1 MDKNKFLLIVILTVI
16 SMVSI
21 LLVQFSWISQI
32 NELNNERFEK
42 DINDVLFTVNQK
54 LEEREILILTRE
66 NLEAKFKISRSNET
80 GGVELIE
87 SIFSKRT
94 IQDGEIETKQNSLQF
109 DLESSNKNVDSDD
122 NIKAS
127 ILVEDFNEVT
137 VDTLIQKQIDK
148 VLDRSEMIQ
157 IILNKLLTGDRNI
170 KTELNKNSIEK
181 LIKTSLKQKNINID
195 FEYLLLDNEK
205 NNILLSNTEDDK
217 ILKSSF
223 SISLFQ
229 NDLIDSN
236 LVLFLDFPLKNSYL
250 RDNNIYS
257 LAFSFIFILLIA
269 LSFYYVIVK
278 AFRLKKLSEI
288 KNDFID
294 NMTHELKTPISTISL
309 ACEALLDEDVKPK
322 AKEKYVTII
331 DKENARLGSQVERV
345 LDIAKTEKDSYRFE
359 LKSVDIHKIINAS
372 LNIIEFKISKRKG
385 KILKKL
391 DAEYSIILG
400 NERHLLNVLN
410 NLLDNAN
417 KYSMEPPEIFV
428 ETKSTRDYID
438 VCIRD
443 KGIGIK
449 KSSLNKIFDKFYRE
463 PQGNIH
469 NVKGFGLGL
478 SYVKN
483 ILDKHNAKISV
494 NSKINVGTEFNIKFI
509 KN

>member
-1 MDKNKFLLIVILTVI
+1 MDKNKFLLIVILTVV

-87 SIFSKRT
+87 SIFSKKT

-122 NIKAS
+122 NINAS

-217 ILKSSF
+217 ILKSNF

-269 LSFYYVIVK
+269 LSFYYVVVK
-278 AFRLKKLSEI
+278 AFQLKKLSEI

-309 ACEALLDEDVKPK
+309 ACEAMIDNKKNKNDYVK
-322 AKEKYVTII
+322 II
-331 DKENARLGSQVERV
+331 DEENKRLGHQVERV
-345 LDIAKTEKDSYRFE
+345 LNIARTEKQSYKIDKSSVNIHEIIEESINVFRFKLE
-359 LKSVDIHKIINAS
+359 KKGGKIVNKLNAENPIIN
-372 LNIIEFKISKRKG
+372 
-385 KILKKL
+385 
-391 DAEYSIILG
+391 G
-400 NERHLLNVLN
+400 NKSHLVNVFN
-410 NLLDNAN
+410 NLIENGI
-417 KYSMEPPEIFV
+417 KYSKDKPVITIESRNDESSMEISI
-428 ETKSTRDYID
+428 KDN
-438 VCIRD
+438 
-443 KGIGIK
+443 GIGIK
-449 KSSLNKIFDKFYRE
+449 KNNLDKIFDKFYRE

-483 ILDKHNAKISV
+483 IVDKLNAKIFVKSKYGQGSV
-494 NSKINVGTEFNIKFI
+494 FTLKFNYE
-509 KN
+509 

>member
-1 MDKNKFLLIVILTVI
+1 MDKNKFLLIVILTVV

-87 SIFSKRT
+87 SIFSKKT
-94 IQDGEIETKQNSLQF
+94 IQDDEIETKQNSLQF

-122 NIKAS
+122 NINAS

-217 ILKSSF
+217 ILKSNF

-269 LSFYYVIVK
+269 LSFYYVVVK

-309 ACEALLDEDVKPK
+309 ACEAMIDNKKNKNDYVK
-322 AKEKYVTII
+322 II
-331 DKENARLGSQVERV
+331 DEENKRLGHQVERV
-345 LDIAKTEKDSYRFE
+345 LNIARTEKQSYKIDKSSVNIHEIIEESINVFRFKLE
-359 LKSVDIHKIINAS
+359 KKGGKIVNKLNAENPIINGNKS
-372 LNIIEFKISKRKG
+372 HLVNVFNNLIENGIKYSKDKPVIIIESRNDKS
-385 KILKKL
+385 
-391 DAEYSIILG
+391 
-400 NERHLLNVLN
+400 
-410 NLLDNAN
+410 
-417 KYSMEPPEIFV
+417 SMEISI
-428 ETKSTRDYID
+428 KDN
-438 VCIRD
+438 
-443 KGIGIK
+443 GIGIK
-449 KSSLNKIFDKFYRE
+449 KNNLDKIFDKFYRE

-483 ILDKHNAKISV
+483 IIDKLNAKIFVKSKYGHGSV
-494 NSKINVGTEFNIKFI
+494 FTLKFNYE
-509 KN
+509 

>member
-1 MDKNKFLLIVILTVI
+1 MDKNKFLLIVILTVV

-122 NIKAS
+122 NINAS

-170 KTELNKNSIEK
+170 KTELNKKSIEK
-181 LIKTSLKQKNINID
+181 LIKTSLKQKNINMD

-223 SISLFQ
+223 SIGLFQ

-269 LSFYYVIVK
+269 LSFYYVVVK
-278 AFRLKKLSEI
+278 AFQLKKLSEI

-309 ACEALLDEDVKPK
+309 ACEAMIDNKKNKNDYVK
-322 AKEKYVTII
+322 II
-331 DKENARLGSQVERV
+331 DEENKRLGHQVERV
-345 LDIAKTEKDSYRFE
+345 LNIARTEKQSYKIDKSSVNIHEIIEESINVFRFKLE
-359 LKSVDIHKIINAS
+359 KKGGKIVNKLNAENPIIN
-372 LNIIEFKISKRKG
+372 
-385 KILKKL
+385 
-391 DAEYSIILG
+391 G
-400 NERHLLNVLN
+400 NKSHLVNVFN
-410 NLLDNAN
+410 NLIENGI
-417 KYSMEPPEIFV
+417 KYSKDKPVITIESRNDESSMEISI
-428 ETKSTRDYID
+428 KDN
-438 VCIRD
+438 
-443 KGIGIK
+443 GIGIK
-449 KSSLNKIFDKFYRE
+449 KNNLDKIFDKFYRE

-483 ILDKHNAKISV
+483 IIEKLNAKIFVKSKYGHGSV
-494 NSKINVGTEFNIKFI
+494 FTLKFNYE
-509 KN
+509 

>member
-1 MDKNKFLLIVILTVI
+1 MDKNKFLLIVILTVV

-87 SIFSKRT
+87 SIFSKKT
-94 IQDGEIETKQNSLQF
+94 IQDDEIETKQNSLQF

-122 NIKAS
+122 NINAS

-217 ILKSSF
+217 ILKSNF

-269 LSFYYVIVK
+269 LSFYYVVVK

-309 ACEALLDEDVKPK
+309 ACEAMIDNKKNKNDYVK
-322 AKEKYVTII
+322 II
-331 DKENARLGSQVERV
+331 DEENKRLGHQVERV
-345 LDIAKTEKDSYRFE
+345 LNIARTEKETYKIDKSSVNIHEIIEESINVFRFKLE
-359 LKSVDIHKIINAS
+359 KKGGKIVNKLNAENPIINGNKS
-372 LNIIEFKISKRKG
+372 HLVNVFNNLIENGIKYSKDKPVIIIESRNDKS
-385 KILKKL
+385 
-391 DAEYSIILG
+391 
-400 NERHLLNVLN
+400 
-410 NLLDNAN
+410 
-417 KYSMEPPEIFV
+417 SMEISI
-428 ETKSTRDYID
+428 KDN
-438 VCIRD
+438 
-443 KGIGIK
+443 GIGIK
-449 KSSLNKIFDKFYRE
+449 KNNLDKIFDKFYRE

-483 ILDKHNAKISV
+483 IVDKLNAKIFVKSKYGHGSV
-494 NSKINVGTEFNIKFI
+494 FTLKFNYE
-509 KN
+509 

>member
-1 MDKNKFLLIVILTVI
+1 MDKNKFLLIVILTVV

-87 SIFSKRT
+87 SIFSKKT

-122 NIKAS
+122 NINAS

-217 ILKSSF
+217 ILKSNF

-269 LSFYYVIVK
+269 LSFYYVVVK

-309 ACEALLDEDVKPK
+309 ACEAMIDNKKNKNDYVK
-322 AKEKYVTII
+322 II
-331 DKENARLGSQVERV
+331 DEENKRLGHQVERV
-345 LDIAKTEKDSYRFE
+345 LNIARTEKQSYKIDKSSVNIHEIIEESINVFRFKLE
-359 LKSVDIHKIINAS
+359 KKGGKIVNKLNAENPIIN
-372 LNIIEFKISKRKG
+372 
-385 KILKKL
+385 
-391 DAEYSIILG
+391 G
-400 NERHLLNVLN
+400 NKSHLVNVFN
-410 NLLDNAN
+410 NLIENGI
-417 KYSMEPPEIFV
+417 KYSKDKPVITIESRNDESSMEISI
-428 ETKSTRDYID
+428 KDN
-438 VCIRD
+438 
-443 KGIGIK
+443 GIGIK
-449 KSSLNKIFDKFYRE
+449 KNNLDKIFDKFYRE

-483 ILDKHNAKISV
+483 IVDKLNAKIFVKSKYGHGSV
-494 NSKINVGTEFNIKFI
+494 FTLKFNYE
-509 KN
+509 

>member
-1 MDKNKFLLIVILTVI
+1 MDKNKFLLIVILTVV

-122 NIKAS
+122 NINAS

-217 ILKSSF
+217 ILKSNF

-269 LSFYYVIVK
+269 LSFYYVVVK

-309 ACEALLDEDVKPK
+309 ACEAMIDNKKNKNDYVK
-322 AKEKYVTII
+322 II
-331 DKENARLGSQVERV
+331 DEENKRLGHQVERV
-345 LDIAKTEKDSYRFE
+345 LNIARTEKQSYKIDKSSVNIHEIIEESINVFRFKLE
-359 LKSVDIHKIINAS
+359 KKGGKIVNKLNAENPIINGNKS
-372 LNIIEFKISKRKG
+372 HLVNVFNNLIENGIKYSKDKPVIIIESRNDKS
-385 KILKKL
+385 
-391 DAEYSIILG
+391 
-400 NERHLLNVLN
+400 
-410 NLLDNAN
+410 
-417 KYSMEPPEIFV
+417 SMEISI
-428 ETKSTRDYID
+428 KDN
-438 VCIRD
+438 
-443 KGIGIK
+443 GIGIK
-449 KSSLNKIFDKFYRE
+449 KNNLDKIFDKFYRE

-483 ILDKHNAKISV
+483 ITDKLNAKIFVKSKYGHGSV
-494 NSKINVGTEFNIKFI
+494 FTLKFNYE
-509 KN
+509 

>member
-1 MDKNKFLLIVILTVI
+1 MDKNKFLLIVILTVV

-122 NIKAS
+122 NINAA

-217 ILKSSF
+217 ILKSNF

-269 LSFYYVIVK
+269 LSFYYVVVK

-309 ACEALLDEDVKPK
+309 ACEAMIDNKKNKNDYVK
-322 AKEKYVTII
+322 II
-331 DKENARLGSQVERV
+331 DEENKRLGHQVERV
-345 LDIAKTEKDSYRFE
+345 LNIARTEKQSYKIDKSSVNIHEIIEESINVFRFKLE
-359 LKSVDIHKIINAS
+359 KKGGKIVNKLNAENPIIN
-372 LNIIEFKISKRKG
+372 
-385 KILKKL
+385 
-391 DAEYSIILG
+391 G
-400 NERHLLNVLN
+400 NKSHLVNVFN
-410 NLLDNAN
+410 NLIENGI
-417 KYSMEPPEIFV
+417 KYSKDKPVITIESRNDESSMEISI
-428 ETKSTRDYID
+428 KDN
-438 VCIRD
+438 
-443 KGIGIK
+443 GIGIK
-449 KSSLNKIFDKFYRE
+449 KNNLDKIFDKFYRE

-483 ILDKHNAKISV
+483 IVDKLNAKIFVKSKYGHGSV
-494 NSKINVGTEFNIKFI
+494 FTLKFNYE
-509 KN
+509 

>member
-1 MDKNKFLLIVILTVI
+1 MDKNKFLLIVILTVV

-87 SIFSKRT
+87 SIFSKKT
-94 IQDGEIETKQNSLQF
+94 VQDGELETKQNSLQF

-122 NIKAS
+122 NINAS

-217 ILKSSF
+217 ILKSNF

-269 LSFYYVIVK
+269 LSFYYVVVK

-309 ACEALLDEDVKPK
+309 ACEAMIDNKKNKNDYVK
-322 AKEKYVTII
+322 II
-331 DKENARLGSQVERV
+331 DEENKRLGHQVERV
-345 LDIAKTEKDSYRFE
+345 LNIARTEKQSYKIDKSSVNIHEIIEESINVFRFKLE
-359 LKSVDIHKIINAS
+359 KKGGKIVNKLNAENPIIN
-372 LNIIEFKISKRKG
+372 
-385 KILKKL
+385 
-391 DAEYSIILG
+391 G
-400 NERHLLNVLN
+400 NKSHLVNVFN
-410 NLLDNAN
+410 NLIENGI
-417 KYSMEPPEIFV
+417 KYSKDKPVITIESRNDKSSMEISI
-428 ETKSTRDYID
+428 KDN
-438 VCIRD
+438 
-443 KGIGIK
+443 GIGIK
-449 KSSLNKIFDKFYRE
+449 KNNLDKIFDKFYRE

-483 ILDKHNAKISV
+483 IVDKLNAKIFVKSKYGHGSV
-494 NSKINVGTEFNIKFI
+494 FTLKFNYE
-509 KN
+509 

>member
-1 MDKNKFLLIVILTVI
+1 MDKNKFLLIVILTVV

-87 SIFSKRT
+87 SIFSKKT
-94 IQDGEIETKQNSLQF
+94 IQDDEIETKQNSLQF
-109 DLESSNKNVDSDD
+109 DLESSNKNIDSDD
-122 NIKAS
+122 NINAS

-137 VDTLIQKQIDK
+137 LDTLIQKQIDK

-217 ILKSSF
+217 ILKSNF

-269 LSFYYVIVK
+269 LSFYYVVVK

-309 ACEALLDEDVKPK
+309 ACEAMIDNKKNKNDYVK
-322 AKEKYVTII
+322 II
-331 DKENARLGSQVERV
+331 DEENKRLGHQVERV
-345 LDIAKTEKDSYRFE
+345 LNIARTEKQSYKIDKSSVNIHEIIEESINVFRFKLE
-359 LKSVDIHKIINAS
+359 KKGGKIVNKLNAENPIIN
-372 LNIIEFKISKRKG
+372 
-385 KILKKL
+385 
-391 DAEYSIILG
+391 G
-400 NERHLLNVLN
+400 NKSHLVNVFN
-410 NLLDNAN
+410 NLIENGI
-417 KYSMEPPEIFV
+417 KYSKDKPVITIESRSDEFSMEISI
-428 ETKSTRDYID
+428 KDN
-438 VCIRD
+438 
-443 KGIGIK
+443 GIGIK
-449 KSSLNKIFDKFYRE
+449 KNNLDKIFDKFYRE

-483 ILDKHNAKISV
+483 IIDKLNAKIFV
-494 NSKINVGTEFNIKFI
+494 KSKYGH
-509 KN
+509 

>member
-1 MDKNKFLLIVILTVI
+1 MDKNKFLLIVILTVV

-109 DLESSNKNVDSDD
+109 DLESSNKNIDSDD
-122 NIKAS
+122 NINAS

-217 ILKSSF
+217 ILKSNF

-269 LSFYYVIVK
+269 LSFYYVVVK

-309 ACEALLDEDVKPK
+309 ACEAMIDNKKNKNDYVK
-322 AKEKYVTII
+322 II
-331 DKENARLGSQVERV
+331 DEENKRLGHQVERV
-345 LDIAKTEKDSYRFE
+345 LNIARTEKQSYKIDKSSVNIHEIIEESINVFRFKLE
-359 LKSVDIHKIINAS
+359 KKGGKIVNKLNAENPIIN
-372 LNIIEFKISKRKG
+372 
-385 KILKKL
+385 
-391 DAEYSIILG
+391 G
-400 NERHLLNVLN
+400 NKSHLVNVFN
-410 NLLDNAN
+410 NLIENGI
-417 KYSMEPPEIFV
+417 KYSKDKPVITIESRNDKSSMEISI
-428 ETKSTRDYID
+428 KDN
-438 VCIRD
+438 
-443 KGIGIK
+443 GIGIK
-449 KSSLNKIFDKFYRE
+449 KNNLDKIFDKFYRE

-483 ILDKHNAKISV
+483 IVDKLNAKIFVKSKYGHGSV
-494 NSKINVGTEFNIKFI
+494 FTLKFNYE
-509 KN
+509 

>member
-1 MDKNKFLLIVILTVI
+1 MDKNKFLLIVILTVV

-87 SIFSKRT
+87 SIFSKKT

-122 NIKAS
+122 NINAS

-217 ILKSSF
+217 ILKSNF

-269 LSFYYVIVK
+269 LSFYYVVVK

-309 ACEALLDEDVKPK
+309 ACEAMIDNKKNKNDYVK
-322 AKEKYVTII
+322 II
-331 DKENARLGSQVERV
+331 DEENKRLGHQVERV
-345 LDIAKTEKDSYRFE
+345 LNIARTEKQSYKIDKSSVNIHEIIEESINVFRFKLE
-359 LKSVDIHKIINAS
+359 KKGGKIVNKLNAENPIIN
-372 LNIIEFKISKRKG
+372 
-385 KILKKL
+385 
-391 DAEYSIILG
+391 G
-400 NERHLLNVLN
+400 NKSHLVNVFN
-410 NLLDNAN
+410 NLIENGI
-417 KYSMEPPEIFV
+417 KYSKDKPVITIESRNDKSSMEISI
-428 ETKSTRDYID
+428 KDN
-438 VCIRD
+438 
-443 KGIGIK
+443 GIGIK
-449 KSSLNKIFDKFYRE
+449 KNNLDKIFDKFYRE

-483 ILDKHNAKISV
+483 IVDKLNAKIFVKSKYGQGSV
-494 NSKINVGTEFNIKFI
+494 FTLKFNYE
-509 KN
+509 

>member
-1 MDKNKFLLIVILTVI
+1 MDKNKFLLIVILTVV

-54 LEEREILILTRE
+54 LEEREILNLTRE

-87 SIFSKRT
+87 SIFSKKT
-94 IQDGEIETKQNSLQF
+94 IQDDEIETKQNSLQF

-122 NIKAS
+122 NINAS

-217 ILKSSF
+217 ILKSNF

-269 LSFYYVIVK
+269 LSFYYVVVK

-309 ACEALLDEDVKPK
+309 ACEAMIDNKKNKNDYVK
-322 AKEKYVTII
+322 II
-331 DKENARLGSQVERV
+331 DEENKRLGHQVERV
-345 LDIAKTEKDSYRFE
+345 LNIARTEKQSYKIDKSSVNIHEIIEESINVFRFKLE
-359 LKSVDIHKIINAS
+359 KKGGKIVNKLNAENPIINGNKS
-372 LNIIEFKISKRKG
+372 HLVNVFNNLIENGIKYSKDKPVIIIESRNDKS
-385 KILKKL
+385 
-391 DAEYSIILG
+391 
-400 NERHLLNVLN
+400 
-410 NLLDNAN
+410 
-417 KYSMEPPEIFV
+417 SMEISI
-428 ETKSTRDYID
+428 KDN
-438 VCIRD
+438 
-443 KGIGIK
+443 GIGIK
-449 KSSLNKIFDKFYRE
+449 KNNLDKIFDKFYRE

-483 ILDKHNAKISV
+483 IIDKLNAKIFVKSKYGHGSV
-494 NSKINVGTEFNIKFI
+494 FTLKFNYE
-509 KN
+509 

>member
-1 MDKNKFLLIVILTVI
+1 MDKNKFLLIVILTVV

-87 SIFSKRT
+87 SIFSKKT

-122 NIKAS
+122 NINAS

-217 ILKSSF
+217 ILKSNF

-269 LSFYYVIVK
+269 LSFYYVVVK

-309 ACEALLDEDVKPK
+309 ACEAMIDNKKNKNDYVK
-322 AKEKYVTII
+322 II
-331 DKENARLGSQVERV
+331 DEENKRLGHQVERV
-345 LDIAKTEKDSYRFE
+345 LNIARTEKQSYKIDKSSVNIHEIIEESINVFRFKLE
-359 LKSVDIHKIINAS
+359 KKGGKIVNKLNAENPIIN
-372 LNIIEFKISKRKG
+372 
-385 KILKKL
+385 
-391 DAEYSIILG
+391 G
-400 NERHLLNVLN
+400 NKSHLVNVFN
-410 NLLDNAN
+410 NLIENGI
-417 KYSMEPPEIFV
+417 KYSKDKPVITIESRNDKSSMEISI
-428 ETKSTRDYID
+428 KDN
-438 VCIRD
+438 
-443 KGIGIK
+443 GIGIK
-449 KSSLNKIFDKFYRE
+449 KNNLDKIFDKFYRE

-483 ILDKHNAKISV
+483 IIDKLNAKIFVKSKYGHGSV
-494 NSKINVGTEFNIKFI
+494 FTLKFNYE
-509 KN
+509 

>member
-1 MDKNKFLLIVILTVI
+1 MDKNKFLLIVILTVV

-87 SIFSKRT
+87 SIFSKKT

-122 NIKAS
+122 NINAS

-217 ILKSSF
+217 ILKSNF

-269 LSFYYVIVK
+269 LSFYYVVVK
-278 AFRLKKLSEI
+278 AFQLKKLSEI

-309 ACEALLDEDVKPK
+309 ACEAMIDNKKNKNDYVK
-322 AKEKYVTII
+322 II
-331 DKENARLGSQVERV
+331 DEENKRLGHQVERV
-345 LDIAKTEKDSYRFE
+345 LNIARTEKQSYKIDKSSVNIHEIIEESINVFRFKLE
-359 LKSVDIHKIINAS
+359 KKGGKIVNKLNAENPIIN
-372 LNIIEFKISKRKG
+372 
-385 KILKKL
+385 
-391 DAEYSIILG
+391 G
-400 NERHLLNVLN
+400 NKSHLVNVFN
-410 NLLDNAN
+410 NLIENGI
-417 KYSMEPPEIFV
+417 KYSKDKPVITIESRNDESSMEISI
-428 ETKSTRDYID
+428 KDN
-438 VCIRD
+438 
-443 KGIGIK
+443 GIGIK
-449 KSSLNKIFDKFYRE
+449 KNNLDKIFDKFYRE

-483 ILDKHNAKISV
+483 IVDKLNAKIFVKSKYGHGSV
-494 NSKINVGTEFNIKFI
+494 FTLKFNYE
-509 KN
+509 

>member
-1 MDKNKFLLIVILTVI
+1 MDKNKFLLIVILTVV

-54 LEEREILILTRE
+54 LEEREILNLTRE

-87 SIFSKRT
+87 SIFSKKT

-122 NIKAS
+122 NINAS

-217 ILKSSF
+217 ILKSNF

-269 LSFYYVIVK
+269 LSFYYVVVK

-309 ACEALLDEDVKPK
+309 ACEAMIDNKKNKNDYVK
-322 AKEKYVTII
+322 II
-331 DKENARLGSQVERV
+331 DEENKRLGHQVERV
-345 LDIAKTEKDSYRFE
+345 LNIARTEKQSYKIDKSSVNIHEIIEESINVFRFKLE
-359 LKSVDIHKIINAS
+359 KKGGKIVNKLNAENPIINGNKS
-372 LNIIEFKISKRKG
+372 HLVNVFNNLIENGIKYSKDKPVIIIESRNDKS
-385 KILKKL
+385 
-391 DAEYSIILG
+391 
-400 NERHLLNVLN
+400 
-410 NLLDNAN
+410 
-417 KYSMEPPEIFV
+417 SMEISI
-428 ETKSTRDYID
+428 KDN
-438 VCIRD
+438 
-443 KGIGIK
+443 GIGIK
-449 KSSLNKIFDKFYRE
+449 KNNLDKIFDKFYRE

-483 ILDKHNAKISV
+483 IVDKLNAKIFVKSKYGHGSV
-494 NSKINVGTEFNIKFI
+494 FTLKFNYE
-509 KN
+509 

>member
-1 MDKNKFLLIVILTVI
+1 MDKNKFLLIVILTVV

-87 SIFSKRT
+87 SIFSKKT
-94 IQDGEIETKQNSLQF
+94 IQDDEIETKQNSLQF

-122 NIKAS
+122 NINAS

-217 ILKSSF
+217 ILKSNF

-269 LSFYYVIVK
+269 LSFYYVVVK

-309 ACEALLDEDVKPK
+309 ACEAMIDNKKNKNDYVK
-322 AKEKYVTII
+322 II
-331 DKENARLGSQVERV
+331 DEENKRLGHQVERV
-345 LDIAKTEKDSYRFE
+345 LNIARTEKQSYKIDKSSVNIHEIIEESMNVFRFKLE
-359 LKSVDIHKIINAS
+359 KKGGKIVNKLNAENPIINGNKS
-372 LNIIEFKISKRKG
+372 HLVNVFNNLIENGIKYSKDKPVIIIESRNDKS
-385 KILKKL
+385 
-391 DAEYSIILG
+391 
-400 NERHLLNVLN
+400 
-410 NLLDNAN
+410 
-417 KYSMEPPEIFV
+417 SMEISI
-428 ETKSTRDYID
+428 KDN
-438 VCIRD
+438 
-443 KGIGIK
+443 GIGIK
-449 KSSLNKIFDKFYRE
+449 KNNLDKIFDKFYRE
-463 PQGNIH
+463 SQGNIH

-483 ILDKHNAKISV
+483 IVDKLNAKIFVKSKYGHGSV
-494 NSKINVGTEFNIKFI
+494 FTLKFNYE
-509 KN
+509 

>member
-1 MDKNKFLLIVILTVI
+1 MDKNKFLLIVILTVV

-87 SIFSKRT
+87 SIFSKKT

-122 NIKAS
+122 NINAS

-217 ILKSSF
+217 ILKSNF

-269 LSFYYVIVK
+269 LSFYYVVVK

-309 ACEALLDEDVKPK
+309 ACEAMIDNKKNKNDYVK
-322 AKEKYVTII
+322 II
-331 DKENARLGSQVERV
+331 DEENKRLGHQVERV
-345 LDIAKTEKDSYRFE
+345 LNIARTEKQSYKIDKSSVNIHEIIEESINVFRFKLE
-359 LKSVDIHKIINAS
+359 KKGGKIVNKLNAENPIIN
-372 LNIIEFKISKRKG
+372 
-385 KILKKL
+385 
-391 DAEYSIILG
+391 G
-400 NERHLLNVLN
+400 NKSHLVNVFN
-410 NLLDNAN
+410 NLIENGI
-417 KYSMEPPEIFV
+417 KYSKDKPVITIESRSDEFSMEISI
-428 ETKSTRDYID
+428 KDN
-438 VCIRD
+438 
-443 KGIGIK
+443 GIGIK
-449 KSSLNKIFDKFYRE
+449 KNNLDKIFDKFYRE

-483 ILDKHNAKISV
+483 IVDKLNAKIFVKSKYGHGSV
-494 NSKINVGTEFNIKFI
+494 FILKFNYE
-509 KN
+509 

>member
-1 MDKNKFLLIVILTVI
+1 MDKNKFLLIVILTVV

-87 SIFSKRT
+87 SIFSKKT
-94 IQDGEIETKQNSLQF
+94 IQDGEIETKQNSFQF
-109 DLESSNKNVDSDD
+109 DLESSNKNIDSDD
-122 NIKAS
+122 NINAS

-217 ILKSSF
+217 ILKSNF

-269 LSFYYVIVK
+269 LSFYYVVVK

-309 ACEALLDEDVKPK
+309 ACEAMIDNKKNKNDYVK
-322 AKEKYVTII
+322 II
-331 DKENARLGSQVERV
+331 DEENKRLGHQVERV
-345 LDIAKTEKDSYRFE
+345 LNIARTEKQSYKIDKSSVNIHEIIEESINVFRFKLE
-359 LKSVDIHKIINAS
+359 KKGGKIVNKLNAVNPIINGNKS
-372 LNIIEFKISKRKG
+372 HLVNVFNNLIENGIKYSKDKPVIIIESRNDKS
-385 KILKKL
+385 
-391 DAEYSIILG
+391 
-400 NERHLLNVLN
+400 
-410 NLLDNAN
+410 
-417 KYSMEPPEIFV
+417 SMEISI
-428 ETKSTRDYID
+428 KDN
-438 VCIRD
+438 
-443 KGIGIK
+443 GIGIK
-449 KSSLNKIFDKFYRE
+449 KNNLDKIFDKFYRE

-483 ILDKHNAKISV
+483 IVDKLNAKIFVKSKYGHGSV
-494 NSKINVGTEFNIKFI
+494 FTLKFNYE
-509 KN
+509 

>member
-1 MDKNKFLLIVILTVI
+1 MDKNKFLLIVILTVV

-54 LEEREILILTRE
+54 LEEREILNLTRE

-87 SIFSKRT
+87 SIFSKKT
-94 IQDGEIETKQNSLQF
+94 IQDDEIETKQNSLQF

-122 NIKAS
+122 NINAS

-217 ILKSSF
+217 ILKSNF

-269 LSFYYVIVK
+269 LSFYYVVVK

-309 ACEALLDEDVKPK
+309 ACEAMIDNKKNKNDYVK
-322 AKEKYVTII
+322 II
-331 DKENARLGSQVERV
+331 DEENKRLGHQVERV
-345 LDIAKTEKDSYRFE
+345 LNIARTEKQSYKIDKSSVNIHEIIEESINVFRFKLE
-359 LKSVDIHKIINAS
+359 KKGGKIVNKLNAENPIINGNKS
-372 LNIIEFKISKRKG
+372 HLVNVFNNLIENGIKYSKDKPVIIIESRNDKS
-385 KILKKL
+385 
-391 DAEYSIILG
+391 
-400 NERHLLNVLN
+400 
-410 NLLDNAN
+410 
-417 KYSMEPPEIFV
+417 SMEISI
-428 ETKSTRDYID
+428 KDN
-438 VCIRD
+438 
-443 KGIGIK
+443 GIGIK
-449 KSSLNKIFDKFYRE
+449 KNNLDKIFDKFYRE

-483 ILDKHNAKISV
+483 IVDKLNAKIFVKSKYGHGSV
-494 NSKINVGTEFNIKFI
+494 FTLKFNYE
-509 KN
+509 

>member
-1 MDKNKFLLIVILTVI
+1 MDKNKFLLIVILTVV

-87 SIFSKRT
+87 SIFSKKT
-94 IQDGEIETKQNSLQF
+94 IQDDEIETKQNSLQF

-122 NIKAS
+122 NINAS

-217 ILKSSF
+217 ILKSNF

-269 LSFYYVIVK
+269 LSFYYVVIK
-278 AFRLKKLSEI
+278 AFQLKKLSEI

-309 ACEALLDEDVKPK
+309 ACEAMIDNKKNKNDYVK
-322 AKEKYVTII
+322 II
-331 DKENARLGSQVERV
+331 DEENKRLGHQVERV
-345 LDIAKTEKDSYRFE
+345 LNIARTEKQSYKIDKSSVNIHEIIEESMNVFRFKLE
-359 LKSVDIHKIINAS
+359 KKGGKIVNKLNAENPIINGNKS
-372 LNIIEFKISKRKG
+372 HLVNVFNNLIENGIKYSKDKPVIIIESRNDKS
-385 KILKKL
+385 
-391 DAEYSIILG
+391 
-400 NERHLLNVLN
+400 
-410 NLLDNAN
+410 
-417 KYSMEPPEIFV
+417 SMEISI
-428 ETKSTRDYID
+428 KDN
-438 VCIRD
+438 
-443 KGIGIK
+443 GIGIK
-449 KSSLNKIFDKFYRE
+449 KNNLDKIFDKFYRE

-483 ILDKHNAKISV
+483 IVDKLNAKIFVKSKYGHGSV
-494 NSKINVGTEFNIKFI
+494 FTLKFNYE
-509 KN
+509 

>member
-1 MDKNKFLLIVILTVI
+1 MDKNKFLLIVILTVV

-122 NIKAS
+122 NINAS

-170 KTELNKNSIEK
+170 KTELNKKSIEK
-181 LIKTSLKQKNINID
+181 LIKTSLKQKNIDMD

-269 LSFYYVIVK
+269 LSFYYVVVK
-278 AFRLKKLSEI
+278 AFQLKKLSEI

-309 ACEALLDEDVKPK
+309 ACEAMIDNKKNKNDYVK
-322 AKEKYVTII
+322 II
-331 DKENARLGSQVERV
+331 DEENKRLGHQVERV
-345 LDIAKTEKDSYRFE
+345 LNIARTEKQSYKIDKSSVNIHEIIEESINVFRFKLE
-359 LKSVDIHKIINAS
+359 KKGGKIVNKLNAENPIIN
-372 LNIIEFKISKRKG
+372 
-385 KILKKL
+385 
-391 DAEYSIILG
+391 G
-400 NERHLLNVLN
+400 NKSHLVNVFN
-410 NLLDNAN
+410 NLIENGI
-417 KYSMEPPEIFV
+417 KYSKDKPVITIESRNDESSMEISI
-428 ETKSTRDYID
+428 KDN
-438 VCIRD
+438 
-443 KGIGIK
+443 GIGIK
-449 KSSLNKIFDKFYRE
+449 KNNLDKIFDKFYRE

-483 ILDKHNAKISV
+483 IIDKLNAKIFVKSKYGHGSV
-494 NSKINVGTEFNIKFI
+494 FTLKFNYE
-509 KN
+509 

>member
-1 MDKNKFLLIVILTVI
+1 MDKNKFLLIVILTVV

-87 SIFSKRT
+87 SIFSKKT

-122 NIKAS
+122 NINAS

-217 ILKSSF
+217 ILKSNF

-269 LSFYYVIVK
+269 LSFYYVVVK

-309 ACEALLDEDVKPK
+309 ACEAMIDNKKNKNDYVK
-322 AKEKYVTII
+322 II
-331 DKENARLGSQVERV
+331 DEENKRLGHQVERV
-345 LDIAKTEKDSYRFE
+345 LNIARTEKQSYKIDKSSVNIHEIIEESINVFRFKLE
-359 LKSVDIHKIINAS
+359 KKGGKIVNKLNAVNPIINGNKS
-372 LNIIEFKISKRKG
+372 HLVNVFNNLIENGIKYSKDKPVIIIESRNDKS
-385 KILKKL
+385 
-391 DAEYSIILG
+391 
-400 NERHLLNVLN
+400 
-410 NLLDNAN
+410 
-417 KYSMEPPEIFV
+417 SMEISI
-428 ETKSTRDYID
+428 KDN
-438 VCIRD
+438 
-443 KGIGIK
+443 GIGIK
-449 KSSLNKIFDKFYRE
+449 KNNLDKIFDKFYRE

-483 ILDKHNAKISV
+483 IVDKLNAKIFVKSKYGHGSV
-494 NSKINVGTEFNIKFI
+494 FTLKFNYE
-509 KN
+509 

>member
-1 MDKNKFLLIVILTVI
+1 MDKNKFLLIVILTVV

-87 SIFSKRT
+87 SIFSKKT
-94 IQDGEIETKQNSLQF
+94 IQDDEIETKQNSLQF

-122 NIKAS
+122 NINAS

-217 ILKSSF
+217 ILKSNF

-269 LSFYYVIVK
+269 LSFYYVVVK

-309 ACEALLDEDVKPK
+309 ACEAMIDNKKNKNDYVK
-322 AKEKYVTII
+322 II
-331 DKENARLGSQVERV
+331 DEENKRLGHQVERV
-345 LDIAKTEKDSYRFE
+345 LNIARTEKQSYKIDKSSVNIHEIIEESMNVFRFKLE
-359 LKSVDIHKIINAS
+359 KKGGKIVNKLNAENPIINGNKS
-372 LNIIEFKISKRKG
+372 HLVNVFNNLIENGIKYSKDKPVIIIESRNDKS
-385 KILKKL
+385 
-391 DAEYSIILG
+391 
-400 NERHLLNVLN
+400 
-410 NLLDNAN
+410 
-417 KYSMEPPEIFV
+417 SMEISI
-428 ETKSTRDYID
+428 KDN
-438 VCIRD
+438 
-443 KGIGIK
+443 GIGIK
-449 KSSLNKIFDKFYRE
+449 KNNLDKIFDKFYRE

-483 ILDKHNAKISV
+483 IVDKLNAKIFVKSKYGHGSV
-494 NSKINVGTEFNIKFI
+494 FTLKFNYE
-509 KN
+509 

>member
-1 MDKNKFLLIVILTVI
+1 MDKNKFLLIVILTVV

-87 SIFSKRT
+87 SIFSKKT

-122 NIKAS
+122 NINAS

-217 ILKSSF
+217 ILKSNF

-269 LSFYYVIVK
+269 LSFYYVVVK

-309 ACEALLDEDVKPK
+309 ACEAMIDNKKNKNDYVK
-322 AKEKYVTII
+322 II
-331 DKENARLGSQVERV
+331 DEENKRLGHQVERV
-345 LDIAKTEKDSYRFE
+345 LNIARTEKETYKIDKSSVNIHEIIEESINVFRFKLE
-359 LKSVDIHKIINAS
+359 KKGGKIVNKLNAENPIINGNKS
-372 LNIIEFKISKRKG
+372 HLVNVFNNLIENGIKYSKDKPVIIIESRNDKS
-385 KILKKL
+385 
-391 DAEYSIILG
+391 
-400 NERHLLNVLN
+400 
-410 NLLDNAN
+410 
-417 KYSMEPPEIFV
+417 SMEISI
-428 ETKSTRDYID
+428 KDN
-438 VCIRD
+438 
-443 KGIGIK
+443 GIGIK
-449 KSSLNKIFDKFYRE
+449 KNNLDKIFDKFYRE

-483 ILDKHNAKISV
+483 IIDKLNAKIFVKSKYGHGSV
-494 NSKINVGTEFNIKFI
+494 FTLKFNYE
-509 KN
+509 

>member
-1 MDKNKFLLIVILTVI
+1 
-16 SMVSI
+16 MVSI

-122 NIKAS
+122 NINAS
-127 ILVEDFNEVT
+127 ILVEDFNEIT

-170 KTELNKNSIEK
+170 KTELNKKSIEK
-181 LIKTSLKQKNINID
+181 LIKTSLKQKNIDMD

-269 LSFYYVIVK
+269 LSFYYVVVK
-278 AFRLKKLSEI
+278 AFQLKKLSEI

-309 ACEALLDEDVKPK
+309 ACEAMIDNKKNKNDYVK
-322 AKEKYVTII
+322 II
-331 DKENARLGSQVERV
+331 DEENKRLGHQVERV
-345 LDIAKTEKDSYRFE
+345 LNIARTEKQSYKIDKSSVNIHEIIEESINVFRFKLE
-359 LKSVDIHKIINAS
+359 KKGGKIVNKLNAENPIIN
-372 LNIIEFKISKRKG
+372 
-385 KILKKL
+385 
-391 DAEYSIILG
+391 G
-400 NERHLLNVLN
+400 NKSHLVNVFN
-410 NLLDNAN
+410 NLIENGI
-417 KYSMEPPEIFV
+417 KYSKDKPVITIESRNDESSMEISI
-428 ETKSTRDYID
+428 KDN
-438 VCIRD
+438 
-443 KGIGIK
+443 GIGIK
-449 KSSLNKIFDKFYRE
+449 KNNLDKIFDKFYRE

-483 ILDKHNAKISV
+483 IVDKLNAKIFVKSKYGHGSV
-494 NSKINVGTEFNIKFI
+494 FTLKFNYE
-509 KN
+509 

>member
-1 MDKNKFLLIVILTVI
+1 MDKNKFLLIVILTVV

-87 SIFSKRT
+87 SIFSKKT
-94 IQDGEIETKQNSLQF
+94 IQDGEIETKQNSFQF
-109 DLESSNKNVDSDD
+109 DLESSNKNIDSDD
-122 NIKAS
+122 NINAS
-127 ILVEDFNEVT
+127 ILVDDFNEVT

-217 ILKSSF
+217 ILKSNF

-269 LSFYYVIVK
+269 LSFYYVVVK
-278 AFRLKKLSEI
+278 AFQLKKLSEI

-309 ACEALLDEDVKPK
+309 ACEAMIDNKKNKNDYVK
-322 AKEKYVTII
+322 II
-331 DKENARLGSQVERV
+331 DEENKRLGHQVERV
-345 LDIAKTEKDSYRFE
+345 LNIARTEKQSYKIDKSSVNIHEIIEESINVFRFKLE
-359 LKSVDIHKIINAS
+359 KKGGKIVNKLNAVNPIIN
-372 LNIIEFKISKRKG
+372 
-385 KILKKL
+385 
-391 DAEYSIILG
+391 G
-400 NERHLLNVLN
+400 NKSHLVNVFN
-410 NLLDNAN
+410 NLIENGI
-417 KYSMEPPEIFV
+417 KYSKDKPVITIESRSDEFSMEISI
-428 ETKSTRDYID
+428 KDN
-438 VCIRD
+438 
-443 KGIGIK
+443 GIGIK
-449 KSSLNKIFDKFYRE
+449 KNSIDKIFDKFYRE

-483 ILDKHNAKISV
+483 IIDKLNAKIFVKSKYGQGSV
-494 NSKINVGTEFNIKFI
+494 FTLKFNYE
-509 KN
+509 

>member
-1 MDKNKFLLIVILTVI
+1 MDKNKFLLIVILTVV

-87 SIFSKRT
+87 SIFSKKT

-122 NIKAS
+122 NINAS

-217 ILKSSF
+217 ILKSNF

-269 LSFYYVIVK
+269 LSFYYVVVK

-309 ACEALLDEDVKPK
+309 ACEAMIDNKKNKNDYVK
-322 AKEKYVTII
+322 II
-331 DKENARLGSQVERV
+331 DEENKRLGHQVERV
-345 LDIAKTEKDSYRFE
+345 LNIARTEKQSYKIDKSSVNIHEIIEESINVFRFKLE
-359 LKSVDIHKIINAS
+359 KKGGKIVNKLNAENPIIN
-372 LNIIEFKISKRKG
+372 
-385 KILKKL
+385 
-391 DAEYSIILG
+391 G
-400 NERHLLNVLN
+400 NKSHLVNVFN
-410 NLLDNAN
+410 NLIENGI
-417 KYSMEPPEIFV
+417 KYSKDKPVITIESRSDEFSMEISI
-428 ETKSTRDYID
+428 KDN
-438 VCIRD
+438 
-443 KGIGIK
+443 GIGIK
-449 KSSLNKIFDKFYRE
+449 KNSIDKIFDKFYRE

-483 ILDKHNAKISV
+483 IVDKLNAKIFVKSKYGHGSV
-494 NSKINVGTEFNIKFI
+494 FTLKFNYE
-509 KN
+509 

>member
-122 NIKAS
+122 NINAS

-170 KTELNKNSIEK
+170 KTELNKKSIEK
-181 LIKTSLKQKNINID
+181 LIKTSLKQKNIDMD

-269 LSFYYVIVK
+269 LSFYYVVVK
-278 AFRLKKLSEI
+278 AFQLKKLSEI

-294 NMTHELKTPISTISL
+294 NICNLPKSPIQNPFTILSTIYL
-309 ACEALLDEDVKPK
+309 I
-322 AKEKYVTII
+322 Y
-331 DKENARLGSQVERV
+331 
-345 LDIAKTEKDSYRFE
+345 
-359 LKSVDIHKIINAS
+359 IN
-372 LNIIEFKISKRKG
+372 I
-385 KILKKL
+385 
-391 DAEYSIILG
+391 
-400 NERHLLNVLN
+400 
-410 NLLDNAN
+410 
-417 KYSMEPPEIFV
+417 
-428 ETKSTRDYID
+428 
-438 VCIRD
+438 
-443 KGIGIK
+443 
-449 KSSLNKIFDKFYRE
+449 
-463 PQGNIH
+463 
-469 NVKGFGLGL
+469 
-478 SYVKN
+478 
-483 ILDKHNAKISV
+483 
-494 NSKINVGTEFNIKFI
+494 
-509 KN
+509 